1 MRVADL
7 VPRLTLQGGI
17 PAGGGLDS
25 VDRSVTAIAFDS
37 REVTPGAI
45 FVATKGQHVD
55 ATRFAADAVARG
67 ATLVVSESLPDPAL
81 DAPWLQVPDARVA
94 LAELATG
101 FAEDPSHELT
111 VVGVT
116 GTNGKTTTTYL
127 LSSIFEAAGR
137 RCGRIGSIGYST
149 GGEDVVAERTTPE
162 APQIQ
167 ALLRDMVRHRC
178 VACAMEASSHALAM
192 RRVDGTRFA
201 AAVFCNLT
209 RDHLDYHSD
218 MEHYF
223 EAKRRLFEMLPAGA
237 PSILNVDDPW
247 GRRIA
252 ETVTRPVTYGLSE
265 SADVRPDHME
275 STLRGTTLE
284 VRTPRGRLQLRT
296 SLPGHVNVSNVLAA
310 VTTALAL
317 DIPFQAIEQG
327 VASLDGVPGRFEVV
341 SASDDNVCVLVD
353 YAHTDDALRSVLEA
367 IRALHQGQLVSLFG
381 CGGDR
386 DRAKRPLMGAVAAR
400 LSDLVILTSD
410 NPRSEDPDAIIAEI
424 RCGMETLSE
433 GGARHLA
440 ISDRGAAIRR
450 AIDEAEAGDVV
461 VIAGKGHETEQVIGT
476 ERRVFDDRVIARE
489 ALARRRARAR
499 CT

>member
-1 MRVADL
+1 M
-7 VPRLTLQGGI
+7 
-17 PAGGGLDS
+17 
-25 VDRSVTAIAFDS
+25 
-37 REVTPGAI
+37 
-45 FVATKGQHVD
+45 
-55 ATRFAADAVARG
+55 
-67 ATLVVSESLPDPAL
+67 
-81 DAPWLQVPDARVA
+81 
-94 LAELATG
+94 
-101 FAEDPSHELT
+101 
-111 VVGVT
+111 
-116 GTNGKTTTTYL
+116 
-127 LSSIFEAAGR
+127 
-137 RCGRIGSIGYST
+137 
-149 GGEDVVAERTTPE
+149 AERTTPE

-223 EAKRRLFEMLPAGA
+223 SAKRRLFEMLPAGA